1 MGELTIVEVTNFF
14 AKGPKKQEQ
23 QEILVTPVTLVFPVT
38 LVTPVIPAT
47 LVTPVTLAPLSGSQN
62 GESARLDNPPCE

>member
-14 AKGPKKQEQ
+14 AKGPKKQEK
-23 QEILVTPVTLVFPVT
+23 QEIPRIPRTPRTPRTL
-38 LVTPVIPAT
+38 VIPAT

-62 GESARLDNPPCE
+62 GEPARLNNPLCE